1 MKKEELLKVGDH
13 IDPSGDLDAA
23 RAALRDLQEKWEAI
37 GKVPREQMHDL
48 EARLRAIE
56 KRVRDAADSQWR
68 RTDPEAVAR
77 AAQFRERVA
86 AFEEQAAKAEAAGNT
101 RDAEQARAQADQW
114 REWADA
120 AEGAVSNR

>member
-1 MKKEELLKVGDH
+1 MGGDRQG
-13 IDPSGDLDAA
+13 PA
-23 RAALRDLQEKWEAI
+23 RADARSR
-37 GKVPREQMHDL
+37 G
-48 EARLRAIE
+48 RLRAIE

-86 AFEEQAAKAEAAGNT
+86 QFEEQAAKAEAAGNT
-101 RDAEQARAQADQW
+101 RDAEQALAQADQW